1 MIPNDL
7 STLAQDSIRL
17 LDEMIVFYPLEANQ
31 DSVKRKVDILER
43 IVKLIRTELAHPQN
57 DFLSE
62 QLLKTTIF
70 VNDSERRIHIDLN
83 QQNENSNATTQLEIR
98 TSRNLQASL
107 LVFLLLNFRRHDSV
121 LQVIEGLVDEIRS
134 TLSIRDFQRTKTG
147 VIRCF
152 TNTRFAAKQL
162 RDFGLLK
169 FTKKEAFKRWELS
182 FLGILVALQLY
193 EKQWRDA
200 PSHKIT
206 TVPLD
211 SRILDALSRLQN
223 LNKVREIL
231 DLLCEDKNLFPAFGD
246 MQKTFEKLAKTADA
260 FLSSN
265 FKKGEH
271 LQKAKSVASTLLSQL
286 EKEPSVETFMKN
298 LSTYTRIEES
308 LQPIRQILKS
318 HPAKH

>member
-1 MIPNDL
+1 MATNDF
-7 STLAQDSIRL
+7 SSIVQDSVRL
-17 LDEMIVFYPLEANQ
+17 LNEIIIIYPLDANQ
-31 DSVKRKVDILER
+31 DSLKLKVDILER
-43 IVKLIRTELAHPQN
+43 IIGQIRNELKHTQN
-57 DFLSE
+57 GFLPE

-83 QQNENSNATTQLEIR
+83 QQNENRNATAQLEIR

-107 LVFLLLNFRRHDSV
+107 LVFLLLNFHRHDSV
-121 LQVIEGLVDEIRS
+121 FRVIEDFVDEIRP
-134 TLSIRDFQRTKTG
+134 TFSIRDFQRTKTG
-147 VIRCF
+147 AIRCF

-169 FTKKEAFKRWELS
+169 FTTEEAYKRWELS
-182 FLGILVALQLY
+182 FLGILVAAQLY
-193 EKQWRDA
+193 DQQWRDA

-211 SRILDALSRLQN
+211 GRILDALSRLQD
-223 LNKVREIL
+223 LKIVREIF
-231 DLLCEDKNLFPAFGD
+231 DLLCEDKDLFPAFGD
-246 MQKTFEKLAKTADA
+246 MQKTFEKLAKTAEA
-260 FLSSN
+260 FSSSN
-265 FKKGEH
+265 FKKGAH

-308 LQPIRQILKS
+308 MQPIRQILKS
-318 HPAKH
+318 LPAKH